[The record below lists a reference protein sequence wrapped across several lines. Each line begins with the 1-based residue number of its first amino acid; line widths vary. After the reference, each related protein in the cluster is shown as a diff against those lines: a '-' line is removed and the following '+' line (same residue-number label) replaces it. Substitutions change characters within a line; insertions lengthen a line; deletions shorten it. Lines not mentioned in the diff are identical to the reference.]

1 MDIIE
6 LEHWVPD
13 PESPGRL
20 KYAGQPVALDVFMEL
35 KYRLESMGNLPD
47 EYFLIN
53 MDWEKG
59 RKIPK
64 GAYIFCTTDY
74 GASEG
79 VYIDV
84 YLKWYEDGKPITKT
98 FITGK
103 TLGENGNDL
112 DRMFLISSAI
122 TKAFHGENAAHSRH
136 DRVNGQEDKGGSIL
150 HLSMREQDTVISAL
164 VEQRER
170 QESSLCQT
178 EQLLRRMTGGITGY
192 MSLIGQ
198 RPLHMSETDRALIA
212 IRDGDLGEFKE
223 LLPRITE
230 QENLDGL
237 LLEAARRPGAVGRKM
252 AMLLLEGHQY
262 TESVYKQVCEKA
274 VEAVDSEKTALLQEQ
289 ASAHTDKLSPDF
301 FGNLARYACRWP
313 GVWFLAEQIMERCS
327 QEEVLAAPEDLLEIW
342 AVCGEMGVPKVMARA
357 GVNGD
362 HVLRP
367 MIGSGRRNA
376 EWELQILL
384 DFGMKIS
391 PGNYDALK
399 ACVEHR
405 RTDIGKL
412 LIDHG
417 MDFEAFAFQV
427 KGQDSVIGSDTYIE
441 LAEHWQERQ
450 QQEPGQEQTM

>member
-262 TESVYKQVCEKA
+262 TESVYKQVCGNGFA
-274 VEAVDSEKTALLQEQ
+274 ARTVTA
-289 ASAHTDKLSPDF
+289 
-301 FGNLARYACRWP
+301 
-313 GVWFLAEQIMERCS
+313 
-327 QEEVLAAPEDLLEIW
+327 
-342 AVCGEMGVPKVMARA
+342 
-357 GVNGD
+357 
-362 HVLRP
+362 
-367 MIGSGRRNA
+367 
-376 EWELQILL
+376 
-384 DFGMKIS
+384 
-391 PGNYDALK
+391 
-399 ACVEHR
+399 
-405 RTDIGKL
+405 
-412 LIDHG
+412 
-417 MDFEAFAFQV
+417 
-427 KGQDSVIGSDTYIE
+427 
-441 LAEHWQERQ
+441 
-450 QQEPGQEQTM
+450 